1 MEAWGLKF
9 GDYLVLRDGLTDNVV
24 FEQTVKMS
32 LREWAKEEQERG
44 QS

>member
-9 GDYLVLRDGLTDNVV
+9 GDYLVLRDCLTDNVV
-24 FEQTVKMS
+24 FDQRPKLS
-32 LREWAKEEQERG
+32 LREQAKEEQERG

>member
-9 GDYLVLRDGLTDNVV
+9 GDSLVLMDALTDNVV
-24 FEQTVKMS
+24 FEQISKMS

-44 QS
+44 

>member
-9 GDYLVLRDGLTDNVV
+9 GDYSVLMDALTDNVV
-24 FEQTVKMS
+24 FEQRSKMS